1 MATSSSTSSTS
12 SSKNI
17 LIVGATGWLGTLTV
31 DELLKKKEFSLRI
44 LIRSNTK
51 ESKKDHVER
60 WIQQGATIVEGDL
73 NDESSLLVAME
84 GTKAEAAAGS
94 GSAGSAGSGGIDTVI
109 SFIGGAAL
117 FGGEELKLVNAAKK
131 AGVKRFIPSEY
142 GLDSFAAESD
152 PIFQAKIDSK
162 KAIKEAGM
170 DYTFIFTGMFYEY
183 FFTSHAGF

>member
-1 MATSSSTSSTS
+1 M
-12 SSKNI
+12 
-17 LIVGATGWLGTLTV
+17 
-31 DELLKKKEFSLRI
+31 
-44 LIRSNTK
+44 
-51 ESKKDHVER
+51 
-60 WIQQGATIVEGDL
+60 EGDL

-84 GTKAEAAAGS
+84 GARGRAGEAGEVGEA
-94 GSAGSAGSGGIDTVI
+94 GGIDTVF

-117 FGGEELKLVNAAKK
+117 FGGEELKLINAAKK